1 MTTRSEIYTEN
12 IHPFPRVSGYKR
24 RSDIKEV
31 DSMEF
36 LLECS
41 VKWPLTHPNIFLE
54 PGWQMLRWKRAAN
67 VGVPCQRMKISGRLG
82 VEGHIGE
89 QTLQAEEP

>member
-12 IHPFPRVSGYKR
+12 IHSQGFRDIREGVTLR
-24 RSDIKEV
+24 RLIA
-31 DSMEF
+31 MAF
-36 LLECS
+36 LECS